1 METPLKPTKTDAFVQ
16 ADDLEQSEYSY
27 ESKNS
32 KNVNELNERLEEI
45 ETPQKNL

>member
-16 ADDLEQSEYSY
+16 ADELEQSEYSY

-32 KNVNELNERLEEI
+32 KNVNQQEERLDEI
-45 ETPQKNL
+45 ETPQKIL